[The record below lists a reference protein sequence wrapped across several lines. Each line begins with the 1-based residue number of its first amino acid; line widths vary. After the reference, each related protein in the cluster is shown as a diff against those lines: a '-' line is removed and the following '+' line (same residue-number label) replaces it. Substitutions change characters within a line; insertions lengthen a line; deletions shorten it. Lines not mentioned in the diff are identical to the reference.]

1 MTSTDSTPRA
11 HAGPRPVA
19 GTIVERI
26 LLGGT
31 AADLV
36 TGEDL
41 RRMVVTALEGGEP
54 LLLASANLDHVH
66 HFGAGGAHQGFF
78 TSPARHPGW
87 LVTLDGAPLVA
98 AAERVTGASW
108 PPLTG
113 AEWFPALLTLA
124 EEHHARVG
132 LLGATADV
140 HRRLRALV
148 AQRWPRLE
156 LSGTWLAGPAEL
168 GDPGERAR
176 LADEIRAARTD
187 VLAVC
192 LGKPRQEL
200 WLDEFAIAADIRVG
214 ACFGGAANALV
225 GENRR
230 APEPVQRLGAE
241 WLWRLA
247 SEPRRLWRRYLVQ
260 GPPAYLKLRRPA
272 LSYAG
277 RPDAGASA
285 AASFGGPP
293 PGGTGR

>member
-1 MTSTDSTPRA
+1 MTGKDGTAARPQ
-11 HAGPRPVA
+11 AGPRTVA
-19 GTIVERI
+19 GTTLQRI
-26 LLGGT
+26 SLGGT

-36 TGEDL
+36 RGEDL
-41 RRMVVTALEGGEP
+41 RRMVVTALGGSGHP

-66 HFGAGGAHQGFF
+66 HFGAGGAYDGFF

-98 AAERVTGASW
+98 AAQRVTGASW

-113 AEWFPALLTLA
+113 AEWLPGLLALA
-124 EEHHARVG
+124 EEHGARVG

-140 HRRLRALV
+140 HRRLRVLA
-148 AQRWPRLE
+148 AERWPRLE

-168 GDPGERAR
+168 GDPAERAR
-176 LADEIRAARTD
+176 LADEIRVAGTD

-200 WLDEFAIAADIRVG
+200 WLDEFAGAAGIRVG
-214 ACFGGAANALV
+214 ACFGGAANAMV

-230 APEPVQRLGAE
+230 APEVVQRMGAE

-260 GPPAYLKLRRPA
+260 GPPAYLRLRRPA
-272 LSYAG
+272 LSYA
-277 RPDAGASA
+277 ASQTLGP
-285 AASFGGPP
+285 AASVPGPATGGSD
-293 PGGTGR
+293 R